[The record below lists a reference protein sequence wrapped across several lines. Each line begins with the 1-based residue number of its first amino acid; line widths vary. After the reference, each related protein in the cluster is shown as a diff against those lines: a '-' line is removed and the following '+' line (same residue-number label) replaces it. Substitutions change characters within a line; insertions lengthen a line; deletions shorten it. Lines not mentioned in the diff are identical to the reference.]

1 MFCSVLLVKKF
12 DQDIVQFCHMQN
24 PFETHLL
31 QVLLPSPR
39 TDLFRPPCCDD
50 HQSASHI
57 FSPLTCIFSTGQSR
71 GFLYFTVS
79 LSGSNQVS
87 LFTPQHLQCHLL
99 VEMEPCRCS
108 SCRPFHHLVFVSR
121 ACLTD
126 VFIQSD
132 LRTDDSLFLTDPE
145 FWAPLRTSN
154 KNKIH
159 FLSENTRLVI
169 VFCTW
174 KCTSTDGRSYFR
186 AAQLTA

>member
-1 MFCSVLLVKKF
+1 MFSVVTCRF
-12 DQDIVQFCHMQN
+12 

-39 TDLFRPPCCDD
+39 ADLFRPPCCDVISQ
-50 HQSASHI
+50 HQS
-57 FSPLTCIFSTGQSR
+57 FLFPWLVYSR
-71 GFLYFTVS
+71 LGRVEDFYI
-79 LSGSNQVS
+79 S
-87 LFTPQHLQCHLL
+87 LFHCQGVIKFHCWSLWLLTPQHLQCHLL

-145 FWAPLRTSN
+145 FWAPLCTSN

-159 FLSENTRLVI
+159 FLSENTRLVT

-186 AAQLTA
+186 AAQPTA